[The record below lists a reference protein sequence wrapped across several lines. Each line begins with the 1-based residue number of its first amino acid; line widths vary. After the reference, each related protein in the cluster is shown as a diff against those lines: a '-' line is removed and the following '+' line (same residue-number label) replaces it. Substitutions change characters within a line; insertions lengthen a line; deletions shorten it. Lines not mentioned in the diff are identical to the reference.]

1 MKQVTSENK
10 NRTETPEGAYK
21 GICGLIYGYSLG
33 FSVIF
38 AILALLCS
46 ISVIGQMADGRPTS
60 EDITRSEFYSYYL
73 TVLFLAANYMRRI
86 FGRLKRSDTP
96 FKYDIADK
104 MKGLGYLLCGG
115 GIVGALLFLIS
126 NLLIDKLE
134 NNWFLDATAFGFVF
148 MVVGLIFIAFA
159 LIFETG
165 CKLQQ
170 ESDETL

>member
-1 MKQVTSENK
+1 MKTVTSENK
-10 NRTETPEGAYK
+10 NRTGTPEGAYK

-33 FSVIF
+33 FSVI
-38 AILALLCS
+38 LAVLAVLCS
-46 ISVIGQMADGRPTS
+46 IAVIGQIADGRPTS

-73 TVLFLAANYMRRI
+73 TVLFLTANYMRRI

-134 NNWFLDATAFGFVF
+134 NNWFWDATAFGFVF

-159 LIFETG
+159 LIFEKG